1 MPGREN
7 RISHPDVRGEIAV
20 ALSQLDG
27 AANCRDRRSN
37 DKDQVCSARCVVRFH
52 AHNVAFVPFFRQ

>member
-7 RISHPDVRGEIAV
+7 RISHPDVRGEIPD

-27 AANCRDRRSN
+27 AANCRDRRS
-37 DKDQVCSARCVVRFH
+37 DYKDQVRSARRVVRFH
-52 AHNVAFVPFFRQ
+52 AHNVAFTPFLRQ